1 MRFENHFVLFSKL
14 MLLAAGVSPLLAQGS
29 LKQEFVDELM
39 RASDQYRGGLKVGVT
54 WNITIDSIEDDEKS
68 TSKYMVR
75 AKGMNALAECLNPPR
90 CKGEIFLFSNRNLWF
105 LKSGVKKPVSISPRQ
120 RLSGQVANGDIAA
133 TSYARDY
140 KANFEKEELFSGQN
154 AVVILL
160 KAREKNVTYDQ
171 IRYWVEKEKKVAL
184 RADFLTL
191 QGEVIKS
198 ATFEYKNELFSAGK
212 KIPFVS
218 FMKINDAAFP
228 KNVTIIKY
236 ESPREEFHDDS
247 LFNINNVGR

>member
-1 MRFENHFVLFSKL
+1 MPSSAFFILVTKFSFV
-14 MLLAAGVSPLLAQGS
+14 AAALSS
-29 LKQEFVDELM
+29 LPAEGKVDQDFVNELM

-75 AKGMNALAECLNPPR
+75 AKAMNALAECLNPPR
-90 CKGEIFLFSNRNLWF
+90 CKGEIFLFNNRNLWF

-133 TSYARDY
+133 TNYARDY
-140 KANFEKEELFSGQN
+140 QADFEKEEDFSGQS
-154 AVVILL
+154 AVVLLL
-160 KAREKNVTYDQ
+160 KAKEKNVTYDQ
-171 IRYWVEKEKKVAL
+171 IRYWVAKKTKLAL

-198 ATFEYKNELFSAGK
+198 ATFEYKNSLVSDGK

-218 FMKINDAAFP
+218 SMKINDAAFP
-228 KNVTIIKY
+228 KNVTTIKY
-236 ESPREEFHDDS
+236 ESPREQFHDDS
-247 LFNINNVGR
+247 VFNINNVGR

>member
-1 MRFENHFVLFSKL
+1 MPSSAFLFFCAKIAFFTSIFSPQ
-14 MLLAAGVSPLLAQGS
+14 AAEGNLDQRV
-29 LKQEFVDELM
+29 VNELM
-39 RASDQYRGGLKVGVT
+39 RASDQYRGGLKVGVS
-54 WNITIDSIEDDEKS
+54 WNITIDSIEDEEKS

-90 CKGEIFLFSNRNLWF
+90 CKGEIFLFNNRNLWF

-133 TSYARDY
+133 TNYARDY
-140 KANFEKEELFSGQN
+140 QANFEKEEQIEGQN
-154 AVVILL
+154 AVVLLL
-160 KAREKNVTYDQ
+160 KAKEKNVTYDQ
-171 IRYWVEKEKKVAL
+171 IRYWVAKQSKLAL

-198 ATFEYKNELFSAGK
+198 ATFEYKNGLVSAGK

-218 FMKINDAAFP
+218 AMRINDAAFP
-228 KNVTIIKY
+228 KNVTTITY

-247 LFNINNVGR
+247 IFNINNVGR